1 MPRNGGAVNE
11 KVAVVPLPA
20 DPTEQNSAGSCGGA
34 SVSLGR
40 VEVPAFFCSM
50 EVVS

>member
-1 MPRNGGAVNE
+1 MLRAGGAVSD

-20 DPTEQNSAGSCGGA
+20 DPTEQNSAGNCGDA
-34 SVSLGR
+34 NVTLGR
-40 VEVPAFFCSM
+40 VEVPAFFCST